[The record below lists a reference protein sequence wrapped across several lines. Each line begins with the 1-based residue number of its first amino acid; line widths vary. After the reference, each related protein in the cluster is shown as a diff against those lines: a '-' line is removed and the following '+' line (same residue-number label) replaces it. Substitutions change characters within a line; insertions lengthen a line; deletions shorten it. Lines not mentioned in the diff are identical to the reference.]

1 MERYK
6 EEFIMNLLVVLSLI
20 LMFIGYIND
29 TSGLIVA
36 VTAIPCVILMAIA
49 AYASLDSKYNREHAQ

>member
-1 MERYK
+1 
-6 EEFIMNLLVVLSLI
+6 MNLLVVLSLI